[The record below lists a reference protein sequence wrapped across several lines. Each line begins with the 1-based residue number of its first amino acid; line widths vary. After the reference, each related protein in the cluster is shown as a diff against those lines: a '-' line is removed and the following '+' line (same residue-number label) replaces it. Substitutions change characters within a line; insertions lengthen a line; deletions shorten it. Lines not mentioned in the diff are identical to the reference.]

1 MSSLL
6 ERVKESTRY
15 VRNNSKYV
23 KINYEKIDEILASGG
38 FNDIRYWLE
47 SIPFLKIP
55 VARDNNPFGILD
67 MNYRYIINLL
77 LVFHTIGDYC
87 FWGDPKW
94 EISTEAGKL
103 DGSYAIMYILIN
115 RYKDNKDFNMSYEE
129 FADMLKGN
137 VEIPLLKE
145 RYNCLVEMNKYL
157 DSIGKDFY
165 DEIKDMKVDVELL
178 DYVVSNFS
186 YFKDESNYNEQIIY
200 FYKRAQLLV
209 SDILHVRKLLEGIEV
224 DYSNLMGCA
233 DYKIPQVMNCLGILD
248 YEYDVE
254 YKLAT
259 RVEIEEGHPI
269 EVEIRANDIV
279 VIDYI
284 YEKLDRK
291 VCRMD
296 INDYIWLLGQDKSKM
311 NKNYHRTKTI
321 HY

>member
-1 MSSLL
+1 MSNLL
-6 ERVKESTRY
+6 NRIKESSKY
-15 VRNNSKYV
+15 VSDNSKYV
-23 KINYEKIDEILASGG
+23 KINYEKIDEIIEGG
-38 FNDIRYWLE
+38 EFNTIRYWL
-47 SIPFLKIP
+47 
-55 VARDNNPFGILD
+55 DTNPFNILD
-67 MNYRYIINLL
+67 MNYRDIVNCLL
-77 LVFHTIGDYC
+77 LYHTIGDYC

-94 EISTEAGKL
+94 EIDTEVGKL

-115 RYKDNKDFNMSYEE
+115 RFRNNNDMNMSYEE
-129 FADMLKGN
+129 FANMLKGN

-165 DEIKDMKVDVELL
+165 DEIKDLKVDIDLL
-178 DYVVSNFS
+178 DYVVSIFS
-186 YFKDESNYNEQIIY
+186 YFKDETNYDGVNVY

-209 SDILHVRKLLEGIEV
+209 SDVLHVRKMLENIEV

-233 DYKIPQVMNCLGILD
+233 DYKIPQVMNSLGMLE
-248 YEYDVE
+248 YEYDLE
-254 YKLAT
+254 YKLA
-259 RVEIEEGHPI
+259 RKEELEEDSIEEI
-269 EVEIRANDIV
+269 EIRANDLV

-284 YEKLDRK
+284 YEKLNRE

-296 INDYIWLLGQDKSKM
+296 INDYIWLLGQDKSKI

>member
-1 MSSLL
+1 MSNLL
-6 ERVKESTRY
+6 NKIKESSKY
-15 VRNNSKYV
+15 VSDNSKYV
-23 KINYEKIDEILASGG
+23 KINYEKIDEIIDGG
-38 FNDIRYWLE
+38 EFNAIRYWL
-47 SIPFLKIP
+47 
-55 VARDNNPFGILD
+55 DTNPFNILD
-67 MNYRYIINLL
+67 MNYRDIVNFLL
-77 LVFHTIGDYC
+77 LYHTIGDYC

-94 EISTEAGKL
+94 EIDTEVGKL

-115 RYKDNKDFNMSYEE
+115 RFKNNNDMNMSYED

-165 DEIKDMKVDVELL
+165 DEIKDLKVDIDLL
-178 DYVVSNFS
+178 DYVVSTFS
-186 YFKDESNYNEQIIY
+186 YFKDETNYNGVNVY

-209 SDILHVRKLLEGIEV
+209 SDVLHVRKMLENIEV

-233 DYKIPQVMNCLGILD
+233 DYKIPQVMNALGMLE
-248 YEYDVE
+248 YEYDLE
-254 YKLAT
+254 YKLA
-259 RVEIEEGHPI
+259 RKEELEEDSIEEI
-269 EVEIRANDIV
+269 EIRANDLV

-284 YEKLDRK
+284 YEKLNRE

-296 INDYIWLLGQDKSKM
+296 INDYIWLLGQDKSKI